1 VVTMGVT
8 DLMAFLSK
16 FIVSFGKA
24 CAKGFRGFLKW
35 IEDLLTGAKNG
46 AKADDLVENAQEIE
60 EVILAGKKPQS
71 IFNILSN
78 ARIGF
83 KKLGIEIVA
92 KIDGYLL
99 KWKDKPIFRGD
110 FKEVNV
116 FWNKILKPKL
126 RTGTGGVLKY
136 LEILSR
142 NMVAQEHS
150 MSCAAACI
158 RQLAKDHGIELSE
171 KVIRRFART
180 TEDMGTFPDGILD
193 GLRKV
198 FKDKEILDRTF
209 IRNPDNLMPLILEDI
224 SKEGSWIGIVLP
236 QNGNYHVVI
245 VDKIVDGKVFVRDPW
260 PPEGIGK
267 GKGIEAVIG
276 LDEFADSWLRGGAS
290 SYHVK

>member
-1 VVTMGVT
+1 MFYT
-8 DLMAFLSK
+8 
-16 FIVSFGKA
+16 
-24 CAKGFRGFLKW
+24 LK
-35 IEDLLTGAKNG
+35 EF
-46 AKADDLVENAQEIE
+46 E

-99 KWKDKPIFRGD
+99 KWKDKPIFKGD

-116 FWNKILKPKL
+116 FWHKILKPKL
-126 RTGTGGVLKY
+126 GTGTGDLMKY
-136 LEILSR
+136 LEIISNDMIR
-142 NMVAQEHS
+142 QEHN

-158 RQLAKDHGIELSE
+158 KQLAKDNGIEMTE
-171 KVIRRFART
+171 EAIREFART
-180 TEDMGTFPDGILD
+180 SEEMGTFPDGILD

-224 SKEGSWIGIVLP
+224 SKEGSWIGIVLL